1 MADDLEN
8 NVTISSDSGSE
19 GEEGLG
25 GGLQYLSE
33 EKQSRDVVGS
43 SGEATTRKLD
53 QDDEALGEDKDLEDP
68 DVEGNDEIVEE
79 EIEVSTTVIDWE
91 TDEENDNTYSEPN
104 EQDPEDESKEVDDD
118 TGFDEDTM
126 NEDIFFI
133 ALQEEKVVNRKRAR
147 EEQNDEDEG
156 DNTSE
161 VTEKTKSDRVP
172 KKKLK
177 RSKDTFNFTTYQLA
191 KFALFWTV
199 IGSASTFAALA
210 KIGSSLQ

>member
-1 MADDLEN
+1 MADDLEKN
-8 NVTISSDSGSE
+8 LTISSDSGSE
-19 GEEGLG
+19 GEEGLE

-33 EKQSRDVVGS
+33 EKQSRDVVES
-43 SGEATTRKLD
+43 SGEATTGKLD
-53 QDDEALGEDKDLEDP
+53 QDEDDLEEDKDEEA

-79 EIEVSTTVIDWE
+79 QIEVSTTVIDWE

-104 EQDPEDESKEVDDD
+104 EQDPEDESKELDDD
-118 TGFDEDTM
+118 TALDEDTM

-133 ALQEEKVVNRKRAR
+133 ALQEEKVVSRKRAR
-147 EEQNDEDEG
+147 EEQNDDDEG

-161 VTEKTKSDRVP
+161 GTEKIKSDKVP

-177 RSKDTFNFTTYQLA
+177 RSKNTFNFTTYQLA